1 MLKLLLFDLDGTLAD
16 TGRDIADAINFA
28 LKPFGVKPYS
38 VDEVKKMVGS
48 GITRLLRELTPS
60 DEQAAD
66 PDSERNAFEEVADRF
81 FDYYSAHLLR
91 HTRAYPAVKETLT
104 GLGSYKKAVLS
115 NKREVFSRDIL
126 SGLGLLDHFDAV
138 YGSDSLSAKKPSP
151 EPVIEILRKFNVSRD
166 ESVII
171 GDSSYDI
178 EAGRAAGLR
187 TIAVTYGF
195 RSRDTLKEAD
205 YLIDSFG
212 ELLTLLPEVR

>member
-16 TGRDIADAINFA
+16 TGRDIADALNFA
-28 LKPFGVKPYS
+28 LKPFGGKPYS
-38 VDEVKKMVGS
+38 VDEVKTMVGS
-48 GITRLLRELTPS
+48 DITRLLRELTPS
-60 DEQAAD
+60 GEEPGY
-66 PDSERNAFEEVADRF
+66 PDRDSVVFEEIVGRF

-91 HTRAYPAVKETLT
+91 HTTAYPAVKKTLS

-115 NKREVFSRDIL
+115 NKREVFSRNIL
-126 SGLGLLDHFDAV
+126 SGLGLLDYFDAV

-151 EPVIEILRKFNVSRD
+151 EPVLEILRKFHVSRD

-171 GDSSYDI
+171 GDSSFDI

-195 RSRDTLKEAD
+195 RSRETLKEAD